1 MTRVVKSSLIIDPQF
16 LLYKNNEQVVDV
28 IGSKEPSNVD
38 KGIAFKTICI
48 ELMEYKQF

>member
-1 MTRVVKSSLIIDPQF
+1 MWQSCKSSLIIDPEF
-16 LLYKNNEQVVDV
+16 VLYKNNEQVAGV
-28 IGSKEPSNVD
+28 IASKEPSNVD